1 MLMQLKT
8 LFLLIIISISKLF
21 SQENYNYKFNGSKDT
36 FFLRDYAN
44 SFYTD
49 KGFPVNLDGAFIIEP
64 TKKYQTWSIHTLD
77 TVRRT
82 SANFLIANYEINPIT
97 QEREKVIIDKF
108 TVKIKGSMNP
118 VLWLGNSVSG
128 EKIDTNTFNVHV
140 EFDSDSVNAEY
151 KIESFELV
159 HGATIFAST
168 GKSLTKSMIDF
179 ILALKRDEKV
189 LLDVTYSDLR
199 GTKKQIKGS
208 FVR

>member
-1 MLMQLKT
+1 MHFKILVSL
-8 LFLLIIISISKLF
+8 LFVISVSKLV

-36 FFLRDYAN
+36 FFVRDYAN

-64 TKKYQTWSIHTLD
+64 TKKHQTWSIHTLD

-82 SANFLIANYEINPIT
+82 SAMFLIVNYEINPIT
-97 QEREKVIIDKF
+97 QEREKVILDKF
-108 TVKIKGSMNP
+108 PVKIKGSLKP

-128 EKIDTNTFNVHV
+128 EKIDTTAFNVHV

-151 KIESFELV
+151 KIESFDLV
-159 HGATIFAST
+159 YGSTIFSST
-168 GKSLTKSMIDF
+168 GKSLTQSMIDF
-179 ILALKRDEKV
+179 ILALNRDEKF
-189 LLDVTYSDLR
+189 LLDVTYSDIR
-199 GTKKQIKGS
+199 GTKKQIRGS

>member
-1 MLMQLKT
+1 MHYKT
-8 LFLLIIISISKLF
+8 LFTLALILSVSKLF

-64 TKKYQTWSIHTLD
+64 TKKHQTWSIHTLD

-82 SANFLIANYEINPIT
+82 SATFIIANYEINPIT
-97 QEREKVIIDKF
+97 QEREKVILDKF
-108 TVKIKGSMNP
+108 PIKIKGSMKP

-128 EKIDTNTFNVHV
+128 EKIDTTSFNVHV
-140 EFDSDSVNAEY
+140 EFDSDSVNADY
-151 KIESFELV
+151 KIEGIELV
-159 HGATIFAST
+159 NGAAIFAST

-179 ILALKRDEKV
+179 ILTLKRDEKISV
-189 LLDVTYSDLR
+189 DVTYSDLR
-199 GTKKQIKGS
+199 GTKKQIRGS

>member
-1 MLMQLKT
+1 MHKT
-8 LFLLIIISISKLF
+8 IFTFIILFSLGNIF

-36 FFLRDYAN
+36 FFVRDYAN

-64 TKKYQTWSIHTLD
+64 TEKNQIWSVHTLD

-82 SANFLIANYEINPIT
+82 SATFLIVNYEINPET

-108 TVKIKGSMNP
+108 PVKIKGFLKP

-128 EKIDTNTFNVHV
+128 EKIDTTAFNVHV

-151 KIESFELV
+151 KIETFDLV
-159 HGATIFAST
+159 YGSTIFSST
-168 GKSLTKSMIDF
+168 GKSLTQSMIDF
-179 ILALKRDEKV
+179 ILALKRDENV
-189 LLDVTYSDLR
+189 FLEVTYVDLR
-199 GTKKQIKGS
+199 GTKKQIRGT
-208 FVR
+208 FIR

>member
-1 MLMQLKT
+1 MLIKILYSL
-8 LFLLIIISISKLF
+8 LFIISISKLV

-77 TVRRT
+77 TVKRS
-82 SANFLIANYEINPIT
+82 SATLLVVNYEINPET
-97 QEREKVIIDKF
+97 QEREKVIIGKF
-108 TVKIKGSMNP
+108 TVKIKGSMKP

-128 EKIDTNTFNVHV
+128 EKIDTTAFNVHV
-140 EFDSDSVNAEY
+140 EFDSDSVNAEF
-151 KIESFELV
+151 KIESYDLV
-159 HGATIFAST
+159 YGSIIFSST
-168 GKSLTKSMIDF
+168 GKSLTQSMIDF
-179 ILALKRDEKV
+179 ILALKKDEKI
-189 LLDVTYSDLR
+189 LLEVTYVDLR
-199 GTKKQIKGS
+199 GTKKQIRGS

>member
-1 MLMQLKT
+1 MLNKI
-8 LFLLIIISISKLF
+8 LFSLLFFISVSKLV

-77 TVRRT
+77 TVKRT
-82 SANFLIANYEINPIT
+82 SATLLVVNYEINPET
-97 QEREKVIIDKF
+97 QEREKVIIGKF
-108 TVKIKGSMNP
+108 TVKIKGSMKP

-128 EKIDTNTFNVHV
+128 EKIDTSEFNVHV
-140 EFDSDSVNAEY
+140 EFDSDSVNAEF
-151 KIESFELV
+151 KIESFDLV
-159 HGATIFAST
+159 YGSTIFSST
-168 GKSLTKSMIDF
+168 GKSLTQSMIDF
-179 ILALKRDEKV
+179 ILGLKRDEKI
-189 LLDVTYSDLR
+189 LLEVTYTDLR
-199 GTKKQIKGS
+199 GIKKQIRGN

>member
-1 MLMQLKT
+1 MQIKFFFSLAI
-8 LFLLIIISISKLF
+8 LFSLSKLI
-21 SQENYNYKFNGSKDT
+21 SQENYHYKFNGSKDT

-44 SFYTD
+44 SFYTE

-64 TKKYQTWSIHTLD
+64 TKKHQTWAVHTLD

-82 SANFLIANYEINPIT
+82 TATFLIANYEINPET

-108 TVKIKGSMNP
+108 IVKIKGAIKP

-128 EKIDTNTFNVHV
+128 EKIDTTAFNVHV
-140 EFDSDSVNAEY
+140 EFDNDSIKAEY
-151 KIESFELV
+151 KIESFDLV
-159 HGATIFAST
+159 YGSTIFSSI

-179 ILALKRDEKV
+179 ILALKKDEKV
-189 LLDVTYSDLR
+189 LLDVTCSDLR
-199 GTKKQIKGS
+199 GTKKQIRGS

>member
-1 MLMQLKT
+1 MFIKILYSF
-8 LFLLIIISISKLF
+8 LFIISVSKLV

-64 TKKYQTWSIHTLD
+64 TTKHQTWSIHTLD

-82 SANFLIANYEINPIT
+82 SATFLIANYEINPIT

-108 TVKIKGSMNP
+108 IVKIKGSMKP

-128 EKIDTNTFNVHV
+128 EKIDTTSFNVHV

-151 KIESFELV
+151 KIERFDVVCGS
-159 HGATIFAST
+159 TIFSST
-168 GKSLTKSMIDF
+168 GKSLTQSMINF
-179 ILALKRDEKV
+179 ILALKKDDKI
-189 LLDVTYSDLR
+189 LLEVTYADLR
-199 GTKKQIKGS
+199 GNKKQIRGN

>member
-1 MLMQLKT
+1 MHYIT
-8 LFLLIIISISKLF
+8 LFTLTLILSFSKLW
-21 SQENYNYKFNGSKDT
+21 SQENYDYKFNGSKDT
-36 FFLRDYAN
+36 FFIRDYAN
-44 SFYTD
+44 SFYTE

-82 SANFLIANYEINPIT
+82 SATFIIANYEINPIT
-97 QEREKVIIDKF
+97 QEREKVILDKF
-108 TVKIKGSMNP
+108 PVKIKGSMKP

-128 EKIDTNTFNVHV
+128 EKIDTTAFNVHV

-151 KIESFELV
+151 KIENFELIN
-159 HGATIFAST
+159 GATIFAST

-179 ILALKRDEKV
+179 ILALKREEKIV
-189 LLDVTYSDLR
+189 LDVSYSDLR
-199 GTKKQIKGS
+199 GTKKQIRGS

>member
-1 MLMQLKT
+1 MLK
-8 LFLLIIISISKLF
+8 LFFTFNILISLVNIF

-36 FFLRDYAN
+36 FFVRDYAN

-64 TKKYQTWSIHTLD
+64 TKKHQTWSIHTLD
-77 TVRRT
+77 TVTRT
-82 SANFLIANYEINPIT
+82 KATFLIVNYEINPIT
-97 QEREKVIIDKF
+97 QEREKVILDKF
-108 TVKIKGSMNP
+108 PVKIKESMKP

-128 EKIDTNTFNVHV
+128 EKIDTISYNVHV
-140 EFDSDSVNAEY
+140 EFDSDFVNAEF
-151 KIESFELV
+151 KIESFELI
-159 HGATIFAST
+159 HGSTIFAST

-179 ILALKRDEKV
+179 ILALKKEDKI

-199 GTKKQIKGS
+199 GTKKQIRGN

>member
-1 MLMQLKT
+1 MHKIFFT
-8 LFLLIIISISKLF
+8 FIILFSLGNIF

-36 FFLRDYAN
+36 FFVRDYAN

-64 TKKYQTWSIHTLD
+64 TEKHQIWSVHTLD

-82 SANFLIANYEINPIT
+82 SATFLIVNYEINPET

-108 TVKIKGSMNP
+108 PVKIKGFLKP

-128 EKIDTNTFNVHV
+128 EKIDTTAFNVHV

-151 KIESFELV
+151 KIESFDLV
-159 HGATIFAST
+159 YGSTIFSST
-168 GKSLTKSMIDF
+168 GKSLTQSMIDF
-179 ILALKRDEKV
+179 ILALKRDENIF
-189 LLDVTYSDLR
+189 LEVTYVDLR
-199 GTKKQIKGS
+199 GTKKQIRGT
-208 FVR
+208 FIR

>member
-1 MLMQLKT
+1 MRNKIFGSL
-8 LFLLIIISISKLF
+8 LFIVSVSKLV
-21 SQENYNYKFNGSKDT
+21 SQENNNYKFNGSKDT

-64 TKKYQTWSIHTLD
+64 TKNHQTWSIHTLD

-82 SANFLIANYEINPIT
+82 SATFIIANYEINPIT
-97 QEREKVIIDKF
+97 QEREKVILDKF
-108 TVKIKGSMNP
+108 PVKIKTSMKP
-118 VLWLGNSVSG
+118 VLWLGNSISG
-128 EKIDTNTFNVHV
+128 EKIDTTAYNLHV
-140 EFDSDSVNAEY
+140 EFDSDSVHAEY
-151 KIESFELV
+151 KIENFELV
-159 HGATIFAST
+159 NGATIFAST

-179 ILALKRDEKV
+179 VLALKKEEKI

-199 GTKKQIKGS
+199 GTKKQIRGS

>member
-1 MLMQLKT
+1 MHKIVFT
-8 LFLLIIISISKLF
+8 FIILF
-21 SQENYNYKFNGSKDT
+21 SLGNIFTQENYNYKFNGSKDT
-36 FFLRDYAN
+36 FFVRDYAN

-64 TKKYQTWSIHTLD
+64 TEKHQIWSVHTLD

-82 SANFLIANYEINPIT
+82 SATFLIVNYEINPET

-108 TVKIKGSMNP
+108 PVKIKGFLKP

-128 EKIDTNTFNVHV
+128 EKIDTTAFNVHV

-151 KIESFELV
+151 KIESFDLV
-159 HGATIFAST
+159 YGSTIFSST

-179 ILALKRDEKV
+179 ILALKKEEKI

-199 GTKKQIKGS
+199 GTKKQIRGT
-208 FVR
+208 FLR

>member
-1 MLMQLKT
+1 MHKT
-8 LFLLIIISISKLF
+8 IFTFIILFSLGNIF

-36 FFLRDYAN
+36 FFVRDYAN

-64 TKKYQTWSIHTLD
+64 TEKNQIWSVHTLD

-82 SANFLIANYEINPIT
+82 SATFLIVNYEINPET

-108 TVKIKGSMNP
+108 PVKIKGFLKP

-128 EKIDTNTFNVHV
+128 EKIDTTAFNVHV

-151 KIESFELV
+151 KIESFDLV
-159 HGATIFAST
+159 YGSTIFSST
-168 GKSLTKSMIDF
+168 GKSLTQSMIDF
-179 ILALKRDEKV
+179 ILALKRDENV
-189 LLDVTYSDLR
+189 FLEVTYVDLR
-199 GTKKQIKGS
+199 GTKKQIRGT
-208 FVR
+208 FIR

>member
-1 MLMQLKT
+1 MLFKLLTT
-8 LFLLIIISISKLF
+8 LILVFSICNFF

-49 KGFPVNLDGAFIIEP
+49 KGFPVNLDGAFIIES

-77 TVRRT
+77 TVKRT
-82 SANFLIANYEINPIT
+82 SATFLIVNYEINPIS
-97 QEREKVIIDKF
+97 QEREKVILDKF
-108 TVKIKGSMNP
+108 TVKIKGTMKP
-118 VLWLGNSVSG
+118 TLWLGNAVSG
-128 EKIDTNTFNVHV
+128 EKVDTTSYNVHV

-168 GKSLTKSMIDF
+168 GKNLTQSMIDF
-179 ILALKRDEKV
+179 ILSLKREEKI

-199 GTKKQIKGS
+199 GTKKQIRGS

>member
-1 MLMQLKT
+1 MHK
-8 LFLLIIISISKLF
+8 LFFTSLILISIGRIF

-64 TKKYQTWSIHTLD
+64 TEKHQTWSIHTLD

-82 SANFLIANYEINPIT
+82 SATFLIVNYEINPET

-108 TVKIKGSMNP
+108 KVKIKGSMKP

-128 EKIDTNTFNVHV
+128 EKIDTSAFNVHV

-151 KIESFELV
+151 KIESFDMV
-159 HGATIFAST
+159 YGSTIFSST
-168 GKSLTKSMIDF
+168 GSSLTKSMIDF
-179 ILALKRDEKV
+179 MLALKIDEKV

-199 GTKKQIKGS
+199 GTKKQIRGS

>member
-1 MLMQLKT
+1 MHFKILVSL
-8 LFLLIIISISKLF
+8 LFVISVSKLV

-36 FFLRDYAN
+36 FFVRDYAN

-64 TKKYQTWSIHTLD
+64 TKKHQTWSIHTLD

-82 SANFLIANYEINPIT
+82 SAMFLIVNYEINPIT
-97 QEREKVIIDKF
+97 QEREKVILDKF
-108 TVKIKGSMNP
+108 PVKIKGSLKP

-128 EKIDTNTFNVHV
+128 EKIDTTAFNVHV

-151 KIESFELV
+151 KIESFDLV
-159 HGATIFAST
+159 YGSTIFSST
-168 GKSLTKSMIDF
+168 GKSLTQSMIDF
-179 ILALKRDEKV
+179 ILALKRDENV
-189 LLDVTYSDLR
+189 FLEVTYVDIR
-199 GTKKQIKGS
+199 GTKKQIRGS

>member
-1 MLMQLKT
+1 MNKNCYIFFFFIMCFVQMNA
-8 LFLLIIISISKLF
+8 
-21 SQENYNYKFNGSKDT
+21 QENYNYRFNGSKDT
-36 FFLRDYAN
+36 AFLRDYAN

-64 TKKYQTWSIHTLD
+64 TKKHQTWSIHTLD

-82 SANFLIANYEINPIT
+82 SATFIIANYEFNPET

-108 TVKIKGSMNP
+108 TVKIKGSLKP
-118 VLWLGNSVSG
+118 VLWLGNSVAG
-128 EKIDTNTFNVHV
+128 EKFDTTAFNVHV
-140 EFDSDSVNAEY
+140 EFYTDSANAEY

-159 HGATIFAST
+159 NNSTIFAST
-168 GKSLTKSMIDF
+168 GKNLTQSMIDF
-179 ILALKRDEKV
+179 ILGLKPGEKI

-199 GTKKQIKGS
+199 GTKKQIRGS

>member
-1 MLMQLKT
+1 MFIKILYSL
-8 LFLLIIISISKLF
+8 LFIFCVSKLV

-49 KGFPVNLDGAFIIEP
+49 KGFPVNLDGAFIIET

-77 TVRRT
+77 TVKRT
-82 SANFLIANYEINPIT
+82 SATLLIVNYEINPET

-108 TVKIKGSMNP
+108 TVKIKGSMKP

-128 EKIDTNTFNVHV
+128 EKIDTTAFNVHV
-140 EFDSDSVNAEY
+140 EFDSDSVNAEF
-151 KIESFELV
+151 KIESFDLV
-159 HGATIFAST
+159 YGSTIFSST
-168 GKSLTKSMIDF
+168 GKSLTQSMIDF
-179 ILALKRDEKV
+179 ILALKREEKL
-189 LLDVTYSDLR
+189 LLDVTYADLR
-199 GTKKQIKGS
+199 GNKKQIRGS

>member
-1 MLMQLKT
+1 MLKNLFY
-8 LFLLIIISISKLF
+8 LFLLFLFIGKLN

-64 TKKYQTWSIHTLD
+64 TKKHQTWSIHTLD

-82 SANFLIANYEINPIT
+82 SATFLIVNYEINPET

-108 TVKIKGSMNP
+108 IVKIKGSMTP

-128 EKIDTNTFNVHV
+128 EKIDTTAFNVHV
-140 EFDSDSVNAEY
+140 EFDSDSVNAEF
-151 KIESFELV
+151 KIESFDLV
-159 HGATIFAST
+159 YGSTIFSST
-168 GKSLTKSMIDF
+168 GKSLTQSMIDF
-179 ILALKRDEKV
+179 ILALNREEK
-189 LLDVTYSDLR
+189 LLLEVTYADLR
-199 GTKKQIKGS
+199 GNKKQIRGA

>member
-1 MLMQLKT
+1 MLNKIRYSL
-8 LFLLIIISISKLF
+8 LFFISVSKLV

-36 FFLRDYAN
+36 CFLREYAN

-77 TVRRT
+77 TVKRT
-82 SANFLIANYEINPIT
+82 SATLLVVNYEINPET
-97 QEREKVIIDKF
+97 QEREKVIIGKF
-108 TVKIKGSMNP
+108 TVKIKGSMKP

-128 EKIDTNTFNVHV
+128 EKIDTTSFNVHV

-151 KIESFELV
+151 KIESFDV
-159 HGATIFAST
+159 VCGSTIFSSK
-168 GKSLTKSMIDF
+168 GKSLTQSMIDF
-179 ILALKRDEKV
+179 ILALKKDDKI
-189 LLDVTYSDLR
+189 LLEVTYADLR
-199 GTKKQIKGS
+199 GNKKQIRGN

>member
-1 MLMQLKT
+1 MFIKILYSL
-8 LFLLIIISISKLF
+8 LFIFCVSKLV

-77 TVRRT
+77 TVKRI
-82 SANFLIANYEINPIT
+82 SATLLIVNYEINPET

-108 TVKIKGSMNP
+108 TVKIKGSMKP

-128 EKIDTNTFNVHV
+128 EKIDTTAFNVHV
-140 EFDSDSVNAEY
+140 EFDSDSVNAEF
-151 KIESFELV
+151 KIESFYLV
-159 HGATIFAST
+159 YGSTIFSST
-168 GKSLTKSMIDF
+168 GKSLTQSMIDF
-179 ILALKRDEKV
+179 ILALKREEKL
-189 LLDVTYSDLR
+189 LLDVTYADLR
-199 GTKKQIKGS
+199 GNKKQIRGS